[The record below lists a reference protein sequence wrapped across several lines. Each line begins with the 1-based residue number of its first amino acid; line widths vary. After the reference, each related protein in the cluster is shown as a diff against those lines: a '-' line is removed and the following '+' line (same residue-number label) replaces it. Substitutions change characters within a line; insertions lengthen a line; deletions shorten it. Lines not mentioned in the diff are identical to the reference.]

1 MISFSSW
8 KPLAL
13 LSGILVIAIGLQ
25 AGSINI
31 MINLSEP
38 DEPTTKAAS
47 ADPTQPATHTTKPE
61 VAVTDPPHLA
71 NLNQQQEPAHS
82 PEAQTIETSPEAES
96 HSPPVAETLPVEP
109 LPTSMPRSNIPP
121 PIELDP
127 EPSAEAPAE
136 ALPSAPPTASVEA
149 ATLTSRI
156 PPPIELEASASNLLE
171 PNWLEGRDPDHY
183 TVQLYS
189 GKDLDKLREIA
200 GSDSITTDGPKAYFT
215 SPSRSGPWYSL
226 VVGDYPDFAAAQK
239 TATEIAARSGSIKP
253 WIRRFSEIQAR
264 MR

>member
-1 MISFSSW
+1 MDSLSW

-13 LSGILVIAIGLQ
+13 LSGILVVAIGLQ
-25 AGSINI
+25 AGSINM
-31 MINLSEP
+31 MINLSQP
-38 DEPTTKAAS
+38 DEPAAKTAS
-47 ADPTQPATHTTKPE
+47 ADHAPPVAHSAKPE
-61 VAVTDPPHLA
+61 VPVTDPPHLA
-71 NLNQQQEPAHS
+71 SVTHQTEPAHS
-82 PEAQTIETSPEAES
+82 PEAHAMETSPAVES
-96 HSPPVAETLPVEP
+96 HSPPVVDAPP
-109 LPTSMPRSNIPP
+109 MPSMPRSNIPP

-127 EPSAEAPAE
+127 EPSAETHTEAPHG
-136 ALPSAPPTASVEA
+136 APPTASLEA

-156 PPPIELEASASNLLE
+156 PPPIEPESMTPAGNLLE

-200 GSDSITTDGPKAYFT
+200 GSDSVTTDGPKAYFT

-239 TATEIAARSGSIKP
+239 MATEIAARSGSIKP

>member
-1 MISFSSW
+1 MDSLPW

-13 LSGILVIAIGLQ
+13 LSSILVIAIGLQ

-38 DEPTTKAAS
+38 DEPVAKVAS
-47 ADPTQPATHTTKPE
+47 ADPTQPAAHTSQPE
-61 VAVTDPPHLA
+61 VVVTDPPHLA
-71 NLNQQQEPAHS
+71 NVNHSPEPAPS

-96 HSPPVAETLPVEP
+96 HSPPPVETLPAEP
-109 LPTSMPRSNIPP
+109 MPTSMPRSNIPP

-127 EPSAEAPAE
+127 EPSAETPAE
-136 ALPSAPPTASVEA
+136 APQGAPPTASVEA
-149 ATLTSRI
+149 ATLNSRI
-156 PPPIELEASASNLLE
+156 PPPIAPEAPASNLLE
-171 PNWLEGRDPDHY
+171 PDWLKGRDPDHY

-226 VVGDYPDFAAAQK
+226 VVGDYPDFAEAQK
-239 TATEIAARSGSIKP
+239 IATEIAARSGSIKP